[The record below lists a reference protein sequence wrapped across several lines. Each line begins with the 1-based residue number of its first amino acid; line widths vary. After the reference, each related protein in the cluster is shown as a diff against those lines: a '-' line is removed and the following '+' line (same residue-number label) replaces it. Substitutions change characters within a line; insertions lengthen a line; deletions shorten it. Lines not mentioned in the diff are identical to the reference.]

1 VTPVPAA
8 ASTTRLAPS
17 SAPSSPPSRQDLSFA
32 ESVCLVL
39 VTQKVS
45 HGWALGT
52 ALAPDGD
59 VGRIWTLSRPL
70 TYRAVDG
77 LIEKG
82 LLTRRGQTAGKGAD
96 RVVLAA
102 TAAGRKAAQ
111 RWLDAPIRHLRDVRT
126 ELLVKLLLRE
136 RAGLDNGPFLVEQ
149 QACLEPLIAALS
161 SSAPEDDLVDLW
173 RRESAH
179 TVRRF
184 LEEAARSAA
193 GPSDAVPPIRLRQK
207 GHVMKLSARNQL
219 DATVDT
225 VTHGE
230 VMSTVRVTLQGGQH
244 ITAAIT
250 KDAAQE
256 LGLAPGD
263 AVTVVIKSTEVMLAK
278 D

>member
-1 VTPVPAA
+1 VALVPAA
-8 ASTTRLAPS
+8 ASTARLAPS
-17 SAPSSPPSRQDLSFA
+17 SRPSRQELSFA

-52 ALAPDGD
+52 ALGPDGE

-77 LIEKG
+77 LLEKG
-82 LLTRRGQTAGKGAD
+82 LVTRKGQTAGNGAD

-102 TAAGRKAAQ
+102 SAAGRRAAQ
-111 RWLDAPIRHLRDVRT
+111 RWLDTPIRHLRDVRT
-126 ELLVKLLLRE
+126 ELLVKLLLRQ

-161 SSAPEDDLVDLW
+161 SAAPADDLVDLW

-179 TVRRF
+179 TVHRF
-184 LEEAARSAA
+184 LAQAARSAA
-193 GPSDAVPPIRLRQK
+193 GPGRAAPSVRPHQK
-207 GHVMKLSARNQL
+207 GEIMKLSARNQL
-219 DATVDT
+219 EATVDT

-230 VMSTVRVTLQGGQH
+230 VMSTVRVTLAGGQH

-250 KDAAQE
+250 KDAAQD
-256 LGLAPGD
+256 LGLATGD

>member
-1 VTPVPAA
+1 MVLVPGA
-8 ASTTRLAPS
+8 ASTTRLTAVPS
-17 SAPSSPPSRQDLSFA
+17 PSKQELSFA

-39 VTQKVS
+39 VTQQVS

-52 ALAPDGD
+52 ALAAGGE

-77 LIEKG
+77 LMEKR

-136 RAGLDNGPFLVEQ
+136 RAGLDNGRFLVEQ

-161 SSAPEDDLVDLW
+161 SAAPEDDLVDLW
-173 RRESAH
+173 RRESARA
-179 TVRRF
+179 VRRF

-193 GPSDAVPPIRLRQK
+193 GPSDATPSIRPRQK

-219 DATVDT
+219 EATVDA

-230 VMSTVRVTLQGGQH
+230 VMSTVRVTLEGGQH

-250 KDAAQE
+250 KDGAQE
-256 LGLAPGD
+256 LALAPGD